1 MSNSKKLDKMSDE
14 ELIRAYQEGSGE
26 AADIILDKYKNLV
39 RMKARQFF
47 IVGADSDDLIQE
59 GMIGLYKAIRDYD
72 ATKNVEFMYFASLCI
87 SRQLMTAVTAN
98 NRKKNIPRNN
108 YVSLDSMVV
117 DDGGNDVVLG
127 DAIPSDYGINPE
139 TVMIDRE
146 NNESVIQ
153 SIYGSLSKMELQ
165 VLSLYMEGF
174 NYVRIG
180 EIIGKNPKA
189 VDNAIQRIRGKINS
203 IKLK

>member
-1 MSNSKKLDKMSDE
+1 MLFLGMQFRRITES
-14 ELIRAYQEGSGE
+14 
-26 AADIILDKYKNLV
+26 IL
-39 RMKARQFF
+39 
-47 IVGADSDDLIQE
+47 
-59 GMIGLYKAIRDYD
+59 
-72 ATKNVEFMYFASLCI
+72 
-87 SRQLMTAVTAN
+87 
-98 NRKKNIPRNN
+98 
-108 YVSLDSMVV
+108 
-117 DDGGNDVVLG
+117 
-127 DAIPSDYGINPE
+127 
-139 TVMIDRE
+139 

>member
-1 MSNSKKLDKMSDE
+1 MSNSKKLEKMSDE

-47 IVGADSDDLIQE
+47 IVGADLDDLIQE

-98 NRKKNIPRNN
+98 NRKKNIPLNN

-146 NNESVIQ
+146 NNE
-153 SIYGSLSKMELQ
+153 
-165 VLSLYMEGF
+165 
-174 NYVRIG
+174 
-180 EIIGKNPKA
+180 
-189 VDNAIQRIRGKINS
+189 
-203 IKLK
+203 

>member
-1 MSNSKKLDKMSDE
+1 
-14 ELIRAYQEGSGE
+14 
-26 AADIILDKYKNLV
+26 
-39 RMKARQFF
+39 MKARQFF

-98 NRKKNIPRNN
+98 NRKKNIPLNN

>member
-1 MSNSKKLDKMSDE
+1 MSNSKKLEKMSDE

-47 IVGADSDDLIQE
+47 IVGADSEDLIQE

-98 NRKKNIPRNN
+98 NRKKNIPLNN

-139 TVMIDRE
+139 
-146 NNESVIQ
+146 Q
-153 SIYGSLSKMELQ
+153 
-165 VLSLYMEGF
+165 
-174 NYVRIG
+174 
-180 EIIGKNPKA
+180 
-189 VDNAIQRIRGKINS
+189 
-203 IKLK
+203 

>member
-1 MSNSKKLDKMSDE
+1 MSNSKKLEKMSDE

-98 NRKKNIPRNN
+98 NRKKNIPLNN

-127 DAIPSDYGINPE
+127 DAIPSDY
-139 TVMIDRE
+139 
-146 NNESVIQ
+146 
-153 SIYGSLSKMELQ
+153 
-165 VLSLYMEGF
+165 
-174 NYVRIG
+174 
-180 EIIGKNPKA
+180 
-189 VDNAIQRIRGKINS
+189 
-203 IKLK
+203 